1 MHDYGVPTEAVRMVL
16 AFGIIISMLVYERWR
31 LTGGAAVVA
40 GYLGL
45 FVDRPLYILTTV
57 GMAVVAF
64 YIVDRVV
71 ARRMFLY
78 GRRRVVVMVII
89 GLFLQLLSGAVAYLL
104 NKDLTWL
111 NGLYGVGY
119 VLPGLIAQDI
129 ERQGASKTV
138 LTVLGVSF
146 LTFLLFKDI
155 TAIKANM
162 PVYWNSIAFEDKTI
176 YYSYHTN
183 LLTLA
188 VVFSIIVSAVFFEWT
203 GIRSGGFLTAAYAA
217 LFVLKPQHLIFIILV
232 GALVYYFVTHAL
244 MRTTPIFGRTKFAMM
259 VLTGL
264 VFTWAL
270 EYLSSALTQNV
281 FIPFAGFS
289 VISPM
294 IAALIANDGERQG
307 LGRTILGVLICTIVV
322 FIAIKGID
330 LFFIG

>member
-1 MHDYGVPTEAVRMVL
+1 MHDYGVPTEVVRMVL

-45 FVDRPLYILTTV
+45 FVDRPLYILTTA
-57 GMAVVAF
+57 GMAVVTF
-64 YIVDRVV
+64 YIVDRLI

-78 GRRRVVVMVII
+78 GRRRVVVMVIT
-89 GLFLQLLSGAVAYLL
+89 GLFLQLLTGAIAYFLQ
-104 NKDLTWL
+104 KDVTWL
-111 NGLYGVGY
+111 SGLYGVGY

-129 ERQGASKTV
+129 ERQGASKTI

-155 TAIKANM
+155 VAIKVNM
-162 PVYWNSIAFEDKTI
+162 PIYWNSIAFEDKTI
-176 YYSYHTN
+176 YYSYHTK

-188 VVFSIIVSAVFFEWT
+188 VVFSVIVSAVLFEWT

-217 LFVLKPQHLIFIILV
+217 LFVFKPQHLIFIVLV
-232 GALVYYFVTHAL
+232 GTLVYHFVTNFL
-244 MRTTPIFGRTKFAMM
+244 MRQTPIFGRTKFAMM

-264 VFTWAL
+264 VFTWGF
-270 EYLSSALTQNV
+270 EYLSGVITKNV

-307 LGRTILGVLICTIVV
+307 VSKTILGVLICTIVV
-322 FIAIKGID
+322 FIAVKGID
-330 LFFIG
+330 LFFIR

>member
-1 MHDYGVPTEAVRMVL
+1 MHNYGVPTEVVRMTL
-16 AFGIIISMLVYERWR
+16 ALGIIVSMLVYERWR
-31 LTGGAAVVA
+31 LTGGAAVVP

-45 FVDRPLYILTTV
+45 FINRPLYIATTIV
-57 GMAVVAF
+57 LSVITF
-64 YIVDRVV
+64 YIVDRLI

-78 GRRRVVVMVII
+78 GRRRVVVMVIV
-89 GLFLQLLSGAVAYLL
+89 GLFLQLLTGFIAYFTA
-104 NKDLTWL
+104 KDISWLT
-111 NGLYGVGY
+111 GLYGVGY

-129 ERQGASKTV
+129 ERQGASLTI
-138 LTVLGVSF
+138 LTVVGTAL

-155 TAIKANM
+155 IAIKANM
-162 PVYWNSIAFEDKTI
+162 PIYWNSIAFEDKTI
-176 YYSYHTN
+176 YYSYHTQ

-188 VVFSIIVSAVFFEWT
+188 VVLSVIVSALLFEWT

-217 LFVLKPQHLIFIILV
+217 LFVLKPQHLIFIFLV
-232 GALVYYFVTHAL
+232 GSLVYYFVTYFL
-244 MRTTPIFGRTKFAMM
+244 MRHTPIFGRTKFAMM

-270 EYLSSALTQNV
+270 EYLSGVLTKNV

-307 LGRTILGVLICTIVV
+307 LGKTILGVLACTIVV
-322 FIAIKGID
+322 FIAVKGID
-330 LFFIG
+330 LVFIG

>member
-1 MHDYGVPTEAVRMVL
+1 MHNYGVPTEVVRMVL
-16 AFGIIISMLVYERWR
+16 ALGVIISILVYERWR
-31 LTGGAAVVA
+31 LAGGAAVVA

-45 FVDRPLYILTTV
+45 FVDRPLYILTTLILSV
-57 GMAVVAF
+57 ITF
-64 YIVDRVV
+64 YIVDRLI

-78 GRRRVVVMVII
+78 GRRRVVVMVMV
-89 GLFLQLLSGAVAYLL
+89 GLFLQLITGLIAYFAH
-104 NKDLTWL
+104 KDISWL
-111 NGLYGVGY
+111 IGFYGVGY

-129 ERQGASKTV
+129 ERQGAS
-138 LTVLGVSF
+138 LTLLAVFGTSL

-155 TAIKANM
+155 IAIKANM
-162 PVYWNSIAFEDKTI
+162 PIYWNSIAFEDRAI
-176 YYSYHTN
+176 YYSYHTQ

-188 VVFSIIVSAVFFEWT
+188 VILSVIVSALFFEWT

-217 LFVLKPQHLIFIILV
+217 LFVLKPQHLIFIFLV
-232 GALVYYFVTHAL
+232 GALVYYFVTHFL
-244 MRTTPIFGRTKFAMM
+244 MRHTPVFGRTKFAMM

-264 VFTWAL
+264 VFTWGL
-270 EYLSSALTQNV
+270 EYLSGVLTKNV

-307 LGRTILGVLICTIVV
+307 LGRTLLGVSICTFVV
-322 FIAIKGID
+322 FIAVKGID